1 MLYIITN
8 TYNMFMMTDVIR
20 MTISNTR
27 PTIVPLL
34 ICTRLVLS
42 TINGVELYEIL
53 ASCVLHDTP
62 THTTNGV
69 GLYEMLG
76 SCFLH
81 DIPTTSTK

>member
-1 MLYIITN
+1 
-8 TYNMFMMTDVIR
+8 MFMMTDAIR

-42 TINGVELYEIL
+42 TINGVGLYEML

-62 THTTNGV
+62 T
-69 GLYEMLG
+69 
-76 SCFLH
+76 
-81 DIPTTSTK
+81 TSMCIKTSLPSSGGI